1 MNVPERERSQ
11 RNVISALLFT
21 AIISPAVAFSGPAD
35 VPLKISLATHEQVG
49 YKPDCP
55 SKFGGTTTATGKGSH
70 LGKVS
75 LVATD
80 CIIPMENHFTFEG
93 KFELTASNG
102 DKLTGKYSGSFIPLD
117 TPPIYSLSDAVFQIT
132 GGTGRFSKATGS
144 AELQGTQN
152 IQTGNGKMEVNGT
165 ISY

>member
-55 SKFGGTTTATGKGSH
+55 SKFGGTTTDTGEGSQ
-70 LGKVS
+70 LGKVAI
-75 LVATD
+75 VD
-80 CIIPMENHFTFEG
+80 EDGNIPVENHVTVEG
-93 KFELTASNG
+93 NVELTEP
-102 DKLTGKYSGSFIPLD
+102 TG
-117 TPPIYSLSDAVFQIT
+117 
-132 GGTGRFSKATGS
+132 
-144 AELQGTQN
+144 
-152 IQTGNGKMEVNGT
+152 
-165 ISY
+165 